1 MDATRYQAAER
12 LLRHNRATL
21 VRGDKINPRWDGARF
36 WYTVDARDGRRFI
49 LADPAAGSRE
59 PAFDHDRLAVAL
71 AAATGQEVNPGALPF
86 SAIVLSQDAVEFFA
100 FGSFWSCRLD
110 TYTCT
115 PAAQATLHGPG
126 FLEVPSPDGKL
137 VAFLR
142 GHDLWARSV
151 ADGREWPL
159 TTDGREDEEYGATP
173 FAPSV
178 LPNKLGLRSHLPP
191 ALAWSPDST
200 RVLTH
205 RTDQRAVR
213 RTQIMEELPADGG
226 VPRPITQRF
235 AYPGDAHMSQGE
247 FVVIDAATRHV
258 VKARTAPEPMPL
270 QSPIASG
277 WAWWAED
284 GSAVYYLS
292 QPRDLRSLH
301 LNRLDPATGDVRRVL
316 SESGSTRVEPNQTG
330 AEPII
335 AVLSGG
341 SQVLWYSQ
349 RDGWGHLY
357 LYDAHTGTPIRQ
369 VTSGAWA
376 VQRILRVD
384 EPAGV
389 LYFTAAGLVAE
400 DPYRHSVCRIHLDG
414 TGFARITDDD
424 LHHVVTLAPGKD
436 CFIDSASTV
445 ELPAVTTVR
454 GWDGRVLVELERAD
468 ITRLLATGWTPPQR
482 FRATAADGVTDV
494 YGVIYRPHDFD
505 PGRRYPVID
514 HVYPGPQTT
523 RVSPAFHPG
532 ILGQEAEVLAALG
545 FVVVAIDGR
554 GTPGR
559 DKAFHDASYGNQAAA
574 GGIDDHVAALR
585 QLAATRPWMDLDRVG
600 VTGHSGGG
608 FATVRAMLAFPDVY
622 KVGVAESGNHDT
634 RLFHLQ
640 FAEAYDGPDPAAW
653 ARSSNVELAD
663 RLDGKLLLIHGGVDD
678 IVHAHHSLRLAER
691 LIAADKDVEL
701 LIVPGAE
708 HFFIG
713 YEHHVNRRKWD
724 FLLRN
729 LMGVEPPR
737 HRLTPVAPSM
747 DLIVSL
753 FS

>member
-12 LLRHNRATL
+12 LLRHNRAAL
-21 VRGDKINPRWDGARF
+21 VRGDKINPQWDGARF
-36 WYTVDARDGRRFI
+36 WYTVDTREGQRFI
-49 LADPAAGSRE
+49 LVDPAAGSRE

-71 AAATGQEVNPGALPF
+71 ATATGQEVNPDALPF
-86 SAIVLSQDAVEFFA
+86 SAIALSQDAVEFSA
-100 FGSFWSCRLD
+100 FGAFWSCRLD

-115 PAAQATLHGPG
+115 PAAPATAHGPG

-159 TTDGREDEEYGATP
+159 TSDGREDDEYGATP

-213 RTQIMEELPADGG
+213 RTQIMEALPADGG
-226 VPRPITQRF
+226 VPRPITQRY
-235 AYPGDAHMSQGE
+235 AYPGDTHMSQGE
-247 FVVIDAATRHV
+247 FVVIEAATGRV

-292 QPRDLRSLH
+292 QPRDQRSLH
-301 LNRLDPATGDVRRVL
+301 LNRLDPATGQVRGVL
-316 SESGSTRVEPNQTG
+316 SESGPTRVEPNQAG
-330 AEPII
+330 AAPII
-335 AVLSGG
+335 GVLSGG

-357 LYDAHTGTPIRQ
+357 LYDARTGTPIRQ

-376 VQRILRVD
+376 VQRILHID
-384 EPAGV
+384 EVAGV
-389 LYFTAAGLVAE
+389 VYFAASGLVAD
-400 DPYRHSVCRIHLDG
+400 DPYRHSVCRINLDG
-414 TGFARITDDD
+414 TGFARITDDS
-424 LHHVVTLAPGKD
+424 LHHLVTVAPGKD

-445 ELPAVTTVR
+445 ELPPVTTVR
-454 GWDGRVLVELERAD
+454 GWDGRVLVELERTD
-468 ITRLLATGWTPPQR
+468 ITPLRATGWTPPER

-514 HVYPGPQTT
+514 HVYPGPQTS

-545 FVVVAIDGR
+545 FVVVAVDGR

-574 GGIDDHVAALR
+574 GGIADHVAALR
-585 QLAATRPWMDLDRVG
+585 QLAATRSWMDLDRVG

-608 FATVRAMLAFPDVY
+608 FAAVRAMLAFPDVY

-640 FAEAYDGPDPAAW
+640 FAEAYDGLDPAAW
-653 ARSSNVELAD
+653 VRSSNVELAD

-678 IVHAHHSLRLAER
+678 IVHVHHSLRLAER

-701 LIVPGAE
+701 VIVPGAE

-729 LMGVEPPR
+729 LMGIEPPR

>member
-1 MDATRYQAAER
+1 MGRTSYEAAER
-12 LLRHNRATL
+12 LLRHNRAAL
-21 VRGDKINPRWDGARF
+21 VRGGKINPQWDGARF
-36 WYTVDARDGRRFI
+36 WYTVDTRDGKRFI
-49 LADPAAGSRE
+49 LVDPAAGSRE
-59 PAFDHDRLAVAL
+59 PAFDHHRLAAAL
-71 AAATGQEVNPGALPF
+71 AAATGQEVNPAALPF
-86 SAIVLSQDAVEFFA
+86 SGIELSTDAVEFFA
-100 FGSFWSCRLD
+100 FGSFWRCRLD
-110 TYTCT
+110 TYTCA
-115 PAAQATLHGPG
+115 PAPRDTAYGAG

-142 GHDLWARSV
+142 GHDLWARSA

-159 TTDGREDEEYGATP
+159 TTDGQEDHEYGATP

-213 RTQIMEELPADGG
+213 RTQIMEALPADGG
-226 VPRPITQRF
+226 VPRPITQRY
-235 AYPGDAHMSQGE
+235 AYPGDTHMSQGE
-247 FVVIDAATRHV
+247 FVVIEAVTGHV

-270 QSPIASG
+270 VSPITSG
-277 WAWWAED
+277 WAWWAQD

-292 QPRDLRSLH
+292 QPRDQRSLH
-301 LNRLDPATGDVRRVL
+301 LNRLDPATGQVRTVL
-316 SESGSTRVEPNQTG
+316 SESGPTRVEPNQTG
-330 AEPII
+330 GPPIVQ
-335 AVLSGG
+335 VLSGG

-369 VTSGAWA
+369 ITSGAWA
-376 VQRILRVD
+376 VQRILHVD
-384 EPAGV
+384 EVAHV
-389 LYFTAAGLVAE
+389 VYFTASGLVAE
-400 DPYRHSVCRIHLDG
+400 DPYRESVCRVNLDG
-414 TGFARITDDD
+414 TGFARITGDD
-424 LHHVVTLAPGKD
+424 LHHVVTVSPAGD
-436 CFIDSASTV
+436 CFIDSASTIEHPPV
-445 ELPAVTTVR
+445 STVR
-454 GWDGRVLVELERAD
+454 GWDGRVLVELEQAD
-468 ITRLLATGWTPPQR
+468 ITPLLATGWTPPQR

-494 YGVIYRPHDFD
+494 YGIIYRPHDFD

-514 HVYPGPQTT
+514 HVYPGPQSP
-523 RVSPAFHPG
+523 RVSPSFDPG

-545 FVVVAIDGR
+545 FVVIAADGR

-574 GGIDDHVAALR
+574 GGIDDHVAALQ
-585 QLAATRPWMDLDRVG
+585 QLAATCPWMDLDRVG

-608 FATVRAMLAFPDVY
+608 FAAVRAMLAFPDLY

-634 RLFHLQ
+634 RLFHLH
-640 FAEAYDGPDPAAW
+640 FAEAYDGQDPAAW
-653 ARSSNVELAD
+653 TRSSNVELAD
-663 RLDGKLLLIHGGVDD
+663 RLNGKLLLIHGGVDD
-678 IVHAHHSLRLAER
+678 VVHVHHSLRLAER
-691 LIAADKDVEL
+691 LMAADKDVEL
-701 LIVPGAE
+701 LVVPGAE

-713 YEHHVNRRKWD
+713 YEHHINRRKWD
-724 FLLRN
+724 FLIRN
-729 LMGVEPPR
+729 LMGIEPPR

-747 DLIVSL
+747 ELIVSL